1 MMDPEPEATFDPGF
15 RRLTR
20 AQFTQSLADL
30 HGGIWQDRCT
40 ILHSEHPDVIGPD
53 RLRRGWRHSPVRIGD
68 SGVPFDGYTRMMAMS
83 PPPVNWAVGFVGSTK
98 RSLEHINSWTSG
110 VMNLASDTYEGWV
123 GRVLIQQPCIWE
135 NNEGIT
141 AFDSDEEVDAH
152 CMEQFIIDFGRRAYR
167 RPLTAD
173 EVDDYMT
180 RYRNIPL
187 LYADEGLNRNQ
198 LFGRALRDII
208 AVINLSPE
216 FLYRIEIPTPDGE
229 LGAYEIASRLSY
241 HFWNTM
247 PDDALFAA
255 AADGRLLDDDGYA
268 EQVNRLFSDEKTDRS
283 IREFYADYFRV
294 HHIPDVNHQDG
305 PNGNA
310 NVQYHTGP
318 NNEVDHTYWNNR
330 ETHGVESSRRYRVS
344 LSI

>member
-1 MMDPEPEATFDPGF
+1 
-15 RRLTR
+15 
-20 AQFTQSLADL
+20 
-30 HGGIWQDRCT
+30 
-40 ILHSEHPDVIGPD
+40 
-53 RLRRGWRHSPVRIGD
+53 
-68 SGVPFDGYTRMMAMS
+68 
-83 PPPVNWAVGFVGSTK
+83 
-98 RSLEHINSWTSG
+98 
-110 VMNLASDTYEGWV
+110 MNIASDTYEGWV
-123 GRVLIQQPCIWE
+123 GRFLIQQPCIWE

-180 RYRNIPL
+180 RYRNVPL

-255 AADGRLLDDDGYA
+255 AADGRLLDADGYA

-318 NNEVDHTYWNNR
+318 NNEVDHTYWNNSGNAR
-330 ETHGVESSRRYRVS
+330 SGIVEALSSEFVNLGRWFTHMNPGTFEDMFRSNLHFMECTTLWNETCFGAGPWSQSTYDIHGNCEDRDDCFQRQWVDVDIGWDGVS
-344 LSI
+344 DPIELPGG